1 MPCAYPALSGGEAS
15 FFNSLLGY
23 TLRPMAEKTNVPA
36 ATVAQYQEQLSEYRE
51 KLEWVRDYL

>member
-1 MPCAYPALSGGEAS
+1 MPSAKATSCAP
-15 FFNSLLGY
+15 LGY